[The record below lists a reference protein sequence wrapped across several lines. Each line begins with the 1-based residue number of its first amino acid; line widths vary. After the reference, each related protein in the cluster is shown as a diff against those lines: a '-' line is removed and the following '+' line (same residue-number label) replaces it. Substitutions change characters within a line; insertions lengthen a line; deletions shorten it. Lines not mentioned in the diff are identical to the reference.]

1 MEHVRWTSR
10 PNLHRPVLIAAFEG
24 WNDAGD
30 ASSNAVRWLHE
41 RWGAEPFAFID
52 PEEFFDFS
60 ATRPR
65 VRLDEGHQREIVW
78 PAFEFSTATIPGTD
92 TEVVLLLGTE
102 PQLRWRTF
110 SEQVVAVADACGV
123 RLAITL
129 GALLADVSHA
139 APVSVIGT
147 AYDPDVVGRLGLTQS
162 SYEGP
167 TGIVGVLHD
176 ALARAGVDSAS
187 LWAAVPSYVPS
198 APSPKA
204 PARAGRADRRAP
216 RHRPGHDRPRD
227 RVGELR
233 AAGHRAGRGRR
244 RHRGL
249 RPAPRGG
256 AGGGGRPG
264 RLRRRGRALP
274 ARSARFLKLAGPLGR
289 PGRSVTGVGTTM
301 AVMVRRARR
310 QDGRG
315 ADGSSVSMT

>member
-1 MEHVRWTSR
+1 MEHVRWTSH
-10 PNLHRPVLIAAFEG
+10 PQLHRPVLIAAFEG

-41 RWGAEPFAFID
+41 RWDAEPFAHID

-65 VRLDEGHQREIVW
+65 VRLDEGLQREIVW
-78 PAFEFSTATIPGTD
+78 PAFEFSTATVPGTD
-92 TEVVLLLGTE
+92 TDVVLLLGTE

-110 SEQVVAVADACGV
+110 CEQVVSVASACEA

-147 AYDPDVVGRLGLTQS
+147 AYDPDVVERLGLTQS

-176 ALARAGVDSAS
+176 ALARAGVASAS

-204 PARAGRADRRAP
+204 QLALVERTAGLLDVGLVTTDLEIAAASYERQVTELVEADDDTAAYVRHLEEAQEEEQDVDPADFVAEVERYL
-216 RHRPGHDRPRD
+216 RD
-227 RVGELR
+227 QRD
-233 AAGHRAGRGRR
+233 
-244 RHRGL
+244 
-249 RPAPRGG
+249 
-256 AGGGGRPG
+256 
-264 RLRRRGRALP
+264 
-274 ARSARFLKLAGPLGR
+274 S
-289 PGRSVTGVGTTM
+289 
-301 AVMVRRARR
+301 
-310 QDGRG
+310 
-315 ADGSSVSMT
+315 

>member
-10 PNLHRPVLIAAFEG
+10 PDLRQPVLIAAFEG

-41 RWGAEPFAFID
+41 RWGAEPFAHID

-65 VRLDEGHQREIVW
+65 VRLDDGRQREIVW
-78 PAFEFSTATIPGTD
+78 PAFEFSTTTIPGTEID
-92 TEVVLLLGTE
+92 VVLLLGTE

-110 SEQVVAVADACGV
+110 CAQVVDVASACGV

-147 AYDPDVVGRLGLTQS
+147 AYDPKVVERLGLTQS

-176 ALARAGVDSAS
+176 ALARAGVASAS

-204 PARAGRADRRAP
+204 QLALVERTAGLLDVGLVTTDLEIAAASYERQVTELVEADDDTAAYVRHLEEAQEEDVDPADFVAE
-216 RHRPGHDRPRD
+216 
-227 RVGELR
+227 VE
-233 AAGHRAGRGRR
+233 
-244 RHRGL
+244 
-249 RPAPRGG
+249 
-256 AGGGGRPG
+256 
-264 RLRRRGRALP
+264 
-274 ARSARFLKLAGPLGR
+274 RFLRDQRDP
-289 PGRSVTGVGTTM
+289 
-301 AVMVRRARR
+301 
-310 QDGRG
+310 
-315 ADGSSVSMT
+315 

>member
-1 MEHVRWTSR
+1 MEHVVWTSR
-10 PNLHRPVLIAAFEG
+10 PTLRQPVLIAAFEG

-41 RWGAEPFAFID
+41 RWGAEPFAHID

-65 VRLDEGHQREIVW
+65 VRLDEGRQREIVW
-78 PAFEFSTATIPGTD
+78 PAFEFSTATVPGTD
-92 TEVVLLLGTE
+92 IEVVLLLGTE

-110 SEQVVAVADACGV
+110 CEQVVAVAGACDV

-147 AYDPDVVGRLGLTQS
+147 AYDPLVVDRLGLTQS

-176 ALARAGVDSAS
+176 ALARAGVESAS

-204 PARAGRADRRAP
+204 QLALVERTAGLLDVGLVTTDLEIASASYERQVTELVEADDDTAAYVRHLEEAQEDEDVDPADFVAE
-216 RHRPGHDRPRD
+216 
-227 RVGELR
+227 VE
-233 AAGHRAGRGRR
+233 
-244 RHRGL
+244 
-249 RPAPRGG
+249 
-256 AGGGGRPG
+256 
-264 RLRRRGRALP
+264 
-274 ARSARFLKLAGPLGR
+274 RFLR
-289 PGRSVTGVGTTM
+289 DQRDS
-301 AVMVRRARR
+301 
-310 QDGRG
+310 
-315 ADGSSVSMT
+315 

>member
-41 RWGAEPFAFID
+41 RWDAEPFAHID

-65 VRLDEGHQREIVW
+65 VRLDDGHQREIVW
-78 PAFEFSTATIPGTD
+78 PGFEFASAVVPGTD
-92 TEVVLLLGTE
+92 TEVILLLGTE

-110 SEQVVAVADACGV
+110 CAQVVDVATSSGV

-147 AYDPDVVGRLGLTQS
+147 AYDPAVVDRLGLTQS

-176 ALARAGVDSAS
+176 ALARAGVESAS

-204 PARAGRADRRAP
+204 QLALVERTAGLLDIGIVTTDLEIASASYERQVTELVEADDDTAAYVRHLEEAHEDEEEVDPADFVAE
-216 RHRPGHDRPRD
+216 
-227 RVGELR
+227 VE
-233 AAGHRAGRGRR
+233 
-244 RHRGL
+244 
-249 RPAPRGG
+249 
-256 AGGGGRPG
+256 
-264 RLRRRGRALP
+264 
-274 ARSARFLKLAGPLGR
+274 RFLR
-289 PGRSVTGVGTTM
+289 DQRDS
-301 AVMVRRARR
+301 
-310 QDGRG
+310 
-315 ADGSSVSMT
+315 

>member
-1 MEHVRWTSR
+1 MEHVRWASR
-10 PNLHRPVLIAAFEG
+10 PSLRQPVLIAAFEG

-41 RWGAEPFAFID
+41 RWGAEPFAHVD

-65 VRLDEGHQREIVW
+65 VRLDEGRQREIVW
-78 PAFEFSTATIPGTD
+78 PAFEFSTATIPGTETD
-92 TEVVLLLGTE
+92 VVLLLGTE

-110 SEQVVAVADACGV
+110 CEQVVAVAEACGV
-123 RLAITL
+123 HLAITL

-147 AYDPDVVGRLGLTQS
+147 AYDPEVVDRLGLTQS

-176 ALARAGVDSAS
+176 ALARAGVESAS

-204 PARAGRADRRAP
+204 QLALVERTAGLLDVGVVTTDLEIASASYERQVTELVEADDDTAAYVRHLEESQEEDVDPADFVAE
-216 RHRPGHDRPRD
+216 
-227 RVGELR
+227 VE
-233 AAGHRAGRGRR
+233 
-244 RHRGL
+244 
-249 RPAPRGG
+249 
-256 AGGGGRPG
+256 
-264 RLRRRGRALP
+264 
-274 ARSARFLKLAGPLGR
+274 RFLR
-289 PGRSVTGVGTTM
+289 DQRDS
-301 AVMVRRARR
+301 
-310 QDGRG
+310 
-315 ADGSSVSMT
+315 

>member
-10 PNLHRPVLIAAFEG
+10 PTLRQPVLIAAFEG

-41 RWGAEPFAFID
+41 RWATEPFAHID

-65 VRLDEGHQREIVW
+65 VHLDEGHQREIVW

-92 TEVVLLLGTE
+92 IDVVLLLGTE
-102 PQLRWRTF
+102 PQLKWRTF
-110 SEQVVAVADACGV
+110 CEQVVAVSDACGV

-147 AYDPDVVGRLGLTQS
+147 AYDPLVVERLGLTQS

-176 ALARAGVDSAS
+176 ALARAGVESAS

-204 PARAGRADRRAP
+204 QLALVERTAGLLDIGVVTTDLEIASASYERQVTELVEADDDTAAYVRHLEESQEEDDVDPADFVAE
-216 RHRPGHDRPRD
+216 
-227 RVGELR
+227 VE
-233 AAGHRAGRGRR
+233 
-244 RHRGL
+244 
-249 RPAPRGG
+249 
-256 AGGGGRPG
+256 
-264 RLRRRGRALP
+264 
-274 ARSARFLKLAGPLGR
+274 RFLRDQRDP
-289 PGRSVTGVGTTM
+289 
-301 AVMVRRARR
+301 
-310 QDGRG
+310 
-315 ADGSSVSMT
+315 

>member
-1 MEHVRWTSR
+1 MEHVVWTSR
-10 PNLHRPVLIAAFEG
+10 PALRQPVLIAAFEG

-41 RWGAEPFAFID
+41 RWGTEPFAHID

-65 VRLDEGHQREIVW
+65 VRLDEGLQREIVW
-78 PAFEFSTATIPGTD
+78 PAFEFSTATVPGTD
-92 TEVVLLLGTE
+92 IEVVLLLGTE

-110 SEQVVAVADACGV
+110 CAQVVAVAEACDV

-147 AYDPDVVGRLGLTQS
+147 AYDPLVVDRLGLTQS

-176 ALARAGVDSAS
+176 ALARAGVESAS

-204 PARAGRADRRAP
+204 QLALVERTAGLLDVGLVTTDLEIASASYERPVTELVEADDDTAAYVRHLEESQEDEDVDPADFVAE
-216 RHRPGHDRPRD
+216 
-227 RVGELR
+227 VE
-233 AAGHRAGRGRR
+233 
-244 RHRGL
+244 
-249 RPAPRGG
+249 
-256 AGGGGRPG
+256 
-264 RLRRRGRALP
+264 
-274 ARSARFLKLAGPLGR
+274 RFLR
-289 PGRSVTGVGTTM
+289 DQRDS
-301 AVMVRRARR
+301 
-310 QDGRG
+310 
-315 ADGSSVSMT
+315 

>member
-1 MEHVRWTSR
+1 MEHVVWTSR
-10 PNLHRPVLIAAFEG
+10 PALRQPVLIAAFEG

-41 RWGAEPFAFID
+41 RWGAEPFAHID

-65 VRLDEGHQREIVW
+65 VRLDEGQQREIVW
-78 PAFEFSTATIPGTD
+78 PAFEFSTATVPGTD
-92 TEVVLLLGTE
+92 IEVVLLLGTE

-110 SEQVVAVADACGV
+110 CEQVVAVAEACDV

-147 AYDPDVVGRLGLTQS
+147 AYDPLVVDRLGLSQS

-176 ALARAGVDSAS
+176 ALARAGVESAS

-204 PARAGRADRRAP
+204 QLALVERTAGLLDVGLVTTDLEIASASYERQVTELVEADDDTAAYVRHLEESQEDEDVDPADFVAE
-216 RHRPGHDRPRD
+216 
-227 RVGELR
+227 VE
-233 AAGHRAGRGRR
+233 
-244 RHRGL
+244 
-249 RPAPRGG
+249 
-256 AGGGGRPG
+256 
-264 RLRRRGRALP
+264 
-274 ARSARFLKLAGPLGR
+274 RFLR
-289 PGRSVTGVGTTM
+289 DQRDS
-301 AVMVRRARR
+301 
-310 QDGRG
+310 
-315 ADGSSVSMT
+315 

>member
-41 RWGAEPFAFID
+41 RWGAEPFAHID

-78 PAFEFSTATIPGTD
+78 PAFEFSTATDPGHRHRGRPAAGHRAPAPLAH
-92 TEVVLLLGTE
+92 VLRS
-102 PQLRWRTF
+102 RWSTWPT
-110 SEQVVAVADACGV
+110 ACGV

-147 AYDPDVVGRLGLTQS
+147 AYDPAVVDRLGLTQS

-176 ALARAGVDSAS
+176 ALARAGVESAS

-204 PARAGRADRRAP
+204 QLALVERTAGLLDIGLVTTDLEIASASYERQVTELVEADDDTAAYV
-216 RHRPGHDRPRD
+216 RHLEETQED
-227 RVGELR
+227 
-233 AAGHRAGRGRR
+233 
-244 RHRGL
+244 
-249 RPAPRGG
+249 
-256 AGGGGRPG
+256 GGRPG
-264 RLRRRGRALP
+264 GLRRRGRALP
-274 ARSARFLKLAGPLGR
+274 ARPARLLKSAGPLGR
-289 PGRSVTGVGTTM
+289 PRS
-301 AVMVRRARR
+301 
-310 QDGRG
+310 
-315 ADGSSVSMT
+315 

>member
-1 MEHVRWTSR
+1 MEHVRWTSH
-10 PNLHRPVLIAAFEG
+10 PQLHRPVLIAAFEG

-41 RWGAEPFAFID
+41 RWDAEPFAHID

-65 VRLDEGHQREIVW
+65 VRLDDGLQREIVW
-78 PAFEFSTATIPGTD
+78 PAFEFSTATVPGTD
-92 TEVVLLLGTE
+92 TDVVLLLGTE

-110 SEQVVAVADACGV
+110 CEQVVSVASACEA

-147 AYDPDVVGRLGLTQS
+147 AYDPDVVERLGLTQS

-176 ALARAGVDSAS
+176 ALARAGVASAS

-204 PARAGRADRRAP
+204 QLALVERTAGLLDVGLVTTDLEIAAASYERQVTELVEADDDTAAYVRHLEEAQEEEQDVDPADFVAEVERYL
-216 RHRPGHDRPRD
+216 RD
-227 RVGELR
+227 QRD
-233 AAGHRAGRGRR
+233 
-244 RHRGL
+244 
-249 RPAPRGG
+249 
-256 AGGGGRPG
+256 
-264 RLRRRGRALP
+264 
-274 ARSARFLKLAGPLGR
+274 S
-289 PGRSVTGVGTTM
+289 
-301 AVMVRRARR
+301 
-310 QDGRG
+310 
-315 ADGSSVSMT
+315 